1 MFSNTEFRFNKNSN
15 EWNDWIEEAIY
26 KKHIKNYE
34 CEYFY
39 NVEEIGYGSFGKV
52 YRTNW
57 KNSDKYLALKSF
69 FNFNHATVK
78 EIVHE
83 LKLQR
88 EVDFHDNIIRFYGV
102 ATEVQSDNSKRYM
115 LVMEYADSGTL
126 RKYLKENFEILN
138 WNDKFNMALQLASA
152 VSCLHDEG
160 IMHRDLHSNNVLVH
174 QNSIKL
180 ADFGLSK
187 RIEESSNLQSKL
199 FGVIPY
205 VDPKSFSRQR
215 NNDKV
220 YSLNKKSDVY
230 SVGVLLWEISS
241 GQRPFYAEGK
251 PYDIGLAVEILQGL
265 REKPIPN
272 TPENYIKIYTDC
284 WNGEPINRPNINQVV
299 EELKSS
305 SNQIKNDFNVI
316 VDELVDIINKSD
328 EKKEKKEIFNY
339 LNDRNIT
346 SKEIYDWLLISQNN
360 SKSIVLL
367 GEFNYSGIGTNVNKQ
382 KAFEFYQ
389 KAANLENISGINNL
403 GYCYSYGIGT
413 IIDKTKAF
421 ELYQKAANLGSC
433 TAQYNLAF
441 MYENGK
447 GIMKN
452 IDNAIYWY
460 EQSAKQGLKIA
471 QNQLKKFEK

>member
-52 YRTNW
+52 YRANW

-78 EIVHE
+78 EIVNE

-115 LVMEYADSGTL
+115 LVMEYADGGTL
-126 RKYLKENFEILN
+126 RKYLKENFEILT

-160 IMHRDLHSNNVLVH
+160 IMHRDLHSNNV
-174 QNSIKL
+174 
-180 ADFGLSK
+180 
-187 RIEESSNLQSKL
+187 
-199 FGVIPY
+199 
-205 VDPKSFSRQR
+205 
-215 NNDKV
+215 
-220 YSLNKKSDVY
+220 
-230 SVGVLLWEISS
+230 VGVLLWEISS

-284 WNGEPINRPNINQVV
+284 WNGEPINRPTINQ
-299 EELKSS
+299 LM
-305 SNQIKNDFNVI
+305 N
-316 VDELVDIINKSD
+316 
-328 EKKEKKEIFNY
+328 
-339 LNDRNIT
+339 
-346 SKEIYDWLLISQNN
+346 
-360 SKSIVLL
+360 
-367 GEFNYSGIGTNVNKQ
+367 
-382 KAFEFYQ
+382 
-389 KAANLENISGINNL
+389 
-403 GYCYSYGIGT
+403 
-413 IIDKTKAF
+413 
-421 ELYQKAANLGSC
+421 
-433 TAQYNLAF
+433 
-441 MYENGK
+441 
-447 GIMKN
+447 
-452 IDNAIYWY
+452 
-460 EQSAKQGLKIA
+460 
-471 QNQLKKFEK
+471 